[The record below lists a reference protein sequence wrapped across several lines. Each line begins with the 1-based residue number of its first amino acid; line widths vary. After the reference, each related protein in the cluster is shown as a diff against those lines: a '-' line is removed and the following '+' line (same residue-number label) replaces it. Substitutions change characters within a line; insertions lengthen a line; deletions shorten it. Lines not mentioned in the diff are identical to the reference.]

1 MSGFKIAVRISLAF
15 DLARYRRLTTAAS
28 WLTAGHR
35 KDSKSSEAPTA
46 KLEFQAYRSA
56 LKKKHGGIPMIDH
69 DNRFPTSPYAQRV
82 QDVLL
87 VSSFAMWAMVLGFA
101 PVLTYRLLVS

>member
-1 MSGFKIAVRISLAF
+1 VERRSERDIKILGVSICPQEKTRGDSNDRSRQEIS
-15 DLARYRRLTTAAS
+15 D
-28 WLTAGHR
+28 
-35 KDSKSSEAPTA
+35 
-46 KLEFQAYRSA
+46 
-56 LKKKHGGIPMIDH
+56 
-69 DNRFPTSPYAQRV
+69 SPYAQRV